1 MVEADLAL
9 RIAPLY
15 GAKMLLGKLRAVD
28 KGAEEGILLQLLHN
42 DRYNQGRAVHAAKN
56 KDHCGD
62 DRQRR
67 H

>member
-1 MVEADLAL
+1 MV
-9 RIAPLY
+9 
-15 GAKMLLGKLRAVD
+15 LGFFMPESFAVD
-28 KGAEEGILLQLLHN
+28 KGAKEGILLQLLHN

>member
-1 MVEADLAL
+1 MKTLE
-9 RIAPLY
+9 PQWFQ
-15 GAKMLLGKLRAVD
+15 GFFTSKSFAVD

-56 KDHCGD
+56 EDYCGD

>member
-1 MVEADLAL
+1 MV
-9 RIAPLY
+9 
-15 GAKMLLGKLRAVD
+15 LGFFMPESFAVD

-56 KDHCGD
+56 ENYCGD